1 MSGVREAG
9 AAVPGKP
16 RPALQSPL
24 MPTSATATE
33 NAISLTYALPG
44 GEQAPAPPL
53 SPTYPVLSLAE
64 TGSPDPDPA
73 PAPAPLTVSAILSRL
88 SPVKPAEIP
97 VSMLSTPPPALA
109 VLAGR
114 TTPATPVPS
123 LASPAQE
130 GEDILDSLSS
140 SLDVPLYSFT
150 HSGWTKLSS
159 ESSAWSNENKEDES
173 SFLGQS
179 WDETQTLPLFEP
191 TLDFDHCFMEIE

>member
-1 MSGVREAG
+1 MSGVCEAG

-33 NAISLTYALPG
+33 NAISPTYALPG
-44 GEQAPAPPL
+44 GEQVPPPPL
-53 SPTYPVLSLAE
+53 SPAYPVLSLVD
-64 TGSPDPDPA
+64 TGSPNPEPT
-73 PAPAPLTVSAILSRL
+73 PAPLTVSAILSRL
-88 SPVKPAEIP
+88 SPVKQAEIP
-97 VSMLSTPPPALA
+97 VSMLSTAPPVLA

>member
-1 MSGVREAG
+1 
-9 AAVPGKP
+9 
-16 RPALQSPL
+16 

-44 GEQAPAPPL
+44 GEQVPPPPPSPA
-53 SPTYPVLSLAE
+53 YPVLSLVD
-64 TGSPDPDPA
+64 TGSPNPEPT
-73 PAPAPLTVSAILSRL
+73 PAPLTVSAILSRL
-88 SPVKPAEIP
+88 SPVKQAEIP
-97 VSMLSTPPPALA
+97 VSMLSTAPPVLA